1 MADNTIHALSQSIS
15 FGKFMSE
22 NLEWGKWST
31 FSHKKY
37 VEEAEKYSRPGS
49 VAQKKA
55 FFEAHYKRIAEA
67 KKAATEEQPTVTPAE
82 VLLHTLET
90 QPPLSLLPEEEPLER
105 KSIQKDEDVLLI
117 VDDSLEEKKKLDE
130 EVVVLKEDCSVGEKE
145 KEKTKNKPVFR
156 LSLEKTIPPAKS
168 LEIASSKKTSE
179 RPMIQSSGVQRQ
191 KFNFL
196 SCFIGN
202 AKTRD
207 QNQSM
212 KKIDLKLIEKMG
224 ESAVLAHS
232 YSFAAPITRPDS
244 HEDNTIHALSQSI
257 SFGKFM
263 SENLEWGKWSTFSHK
278 KYVEEA
284 EKYSRPGSRIAE
296 AKKAATEEQPT
307 VTPAEVLLH
316 TLETQ
321 PPLSLLPEEE
331 PLERKS
337 IQKDEDVLL
346 IVDDSLEEKKKLDEE
361 VVVLKE
367 DCSVGE
373 KEKEKT
379 KNKPVFRL
387 SLEKTIPP
395 AKSLEIASSKKTSER
410 PMIQSSGVQRQK
422 FNFLSCFIGNA
433 KTRDQNQSMRKME
446 NRNQKKKQFM
456 CLCLKPKTV
465 RES

>member
-1 MADNTIHALSQSIS
+1 MGESAVLAHSYSFAAPITRTDSHEDNTIHALSQSIS

-31 FSHKKY
+31 FSHRKY

-105 KSIQKDEDVLLI
+105 KSTQKDEDVLLI
-117 VDDSLEEKKKLDE
+117 ADGSLEEKKKLDEE

-168 LEIASSKKTSE
+168 LEIASSE
-179 RPMIQSSGVQRQ
+179 
-191 KFNFL
+191 
-196 SCFIGN
+196 
-202 AKTRD
+202 
-207 QNQSM
+207 
-212 KKIDLKLIEKMG
+212 
-224 ESAVLAHS
+224 
-232 YSFAAPITRPDS
+232 
-244 HEDNTIHALSQSI
+244 
-257 SFGKFM
+257 
-263 SENLEWGKWSTFSHK
+263 
-278 KYVEEA
+278 
-284 EKYSRPGSRIAE
+284 
-296 AKKAATEEQPT
+296 
-307 VTPAEVLLH
+307 
-316 TLETQ
+316 
-321 PPLSLLPEEE
+321 
-331 PLERKS
+331 
-337 IQKDEDVLL
+337 
-346 IVDDSLEEKKKLDEE
+346 
-361 VVVLKE
+361 
-367 DCSVGE
+367 
-373 KEKEKT
+373 
-379 KNKPVFRL
+379 
-387 SLEKTIPP
+387 
-395 AKSLEIASSKKTSER
+395 KTSER